1 LSRYLNEITSYPVL
15 SKDETAR
22 YASQAAAG
30 DKGAK
35 EKKRKMDRIASAVRP
50 FVNQKYFSV
59 PQAFEGEI
67 VRKALH
73 LLIAFVPLL
82 AGVDLRVTMMLL
94 GAGTLFYVFA
104 ERMRIEGRTVF
115 VISDLTIIASR
126 ERDKGRFVL
135 GPVTLGVGAM
145 LSLLLYPSTAAAIA
159 IYALAFGDGVASLA
173 GKLIRS
179 PSIPFTR
186 NKTLAGTLACF
197 LAVLLGT
204 WKLTGRLSIAL
215 TIAILATMLELIP
228 IRDFDNLILPV
239 GTGFVAMYI
248 LRL

>member
-1 LSRYLNEITSYPVL
+1 
-15 SKDETAR
+15 
-22 YASQAAAG
+22 
-30 DKGAK
+30 
-35 EKKRKMDRIASAVRP
+35 MDRIASLVRP
-50 FVNQKYFSV
+50 IVNEKYYSV

-94 GAGTLFYVFA
+94 SGGTLFYVFA
-104 ERMRIEGRTVF
+104 ERMRIEGQPVLL
-115 VISDLTIIASR
+115 ISDLTIIASR
-126 ERDKGRFVL
+126 ERDRGRFVL

-159 IYALAFGDGVASLA
+159 IYTLAFGDGFASLA
-173 GKLIRS
+173 GKLFRS

-186 NKTLAGTLACF
+186 NKTLAGTSACF
-197 LAVLLGT
+197 LAVLLAT
-204 WKLTGRLSIAL
+204 WKLTGQLPVAFAIAVV
-215 TIAILATMLELIP
+215 ATMLELIP

-239 GTGFVAMYI
+239 GTGFIATYI
-248 LRL
+248 LQL

>member
-1 LSRYLNEITSYPVL
+1 
-15 SKDETAR
+15 
-22 YASQAAAG
+22 
-30 DKGAK
+30 
-35 EKKRKMDRIASAVRP
+35 MDRIASLVRP
-50 FVNQKYFSV
+50 IVNQKYFSV
-59 PQAFEGEI
+59 PQAFGGEI

-94 GAGTLFYVFA
+94 AGGTLFYVFA
-104 ERMRIEGRTVF
+104 ERLRIEGRPVL

-126 ERDKGRFVL
+126 ERDRGRFVL

-159 IYALAFGDGVASLA
+159 IYALAFGDGFASLA
-173 GKLIRS
+173 GKLFRS

-186 NKTLAGTLACF
+186 NKTLAGTAACF
-197 LAVLLGT
+197 IAVLLGT
-204 WKLTGRLSIAL
+204 WKLTGRLSTAFAIAV
-215 TIAILATMLELIP
+215 AATMLELIP

-239 GTGFVAMYI
+239 GTGFVATYI
-248 LRL
+248 LQL

>member
-1 LSRYLNEITSYPVL
+1 
-15 SKDETAR
+15 
-22 YASQAAAG
+22 
-30 DKGAK
+30 
-35 EKKRKMDRIASAVRP
+35 MDRIASLVRP
-50 FVNQKYFSV
+50 IVNEKYYSV

-94 GAGTLFYVFA
+94 SGGTLFYVFA
-104 ERMRIEGRTVF
+104 ERMRIEGQPVLL
-115 VISDLTIIASR
+115 ISDLTIIASR
-126 ERDKGRFVL
+126 ERDRGRFVL

-159 IYALAFGDGVASLA
+159 IYTLAFGDGFASLA
-173 GKLIRS
+173 GKLFRS

-186 NKTLAGTLACF
+186 NKTLAGTSACF
-197 LAVLLGT
+197 LAVLLAT
-204 WKLTGRLSIAL
+204 WKLTGQLPVAFAIAVV
-215 TIAILATMLELIP
+215 ATMLELIP

-239 GTGFVAMYI
+239 GTGFLATYI
-248 LRL
+248 LQL